1 MKKETKE
8 EHIVEGLWGN
18 WRNMANKD
26 FEHSP
31 CKDLTVRMTRSS
43 VSGNQ
48 HSSMQRK
55 SKEGWVEGSRG
66 GSMERVELTH
76 RQLKQNHEL
85 VVDSLLLYMLPE
97 LRRDHSSML
106 LSQDWVPY

>member
-1 MKKETKE
+1 
-8 EHIVEGLWGN
+8 
-18 WRNMANKD
+18 
-26 FEHSP
+26 
-31 CKDLTVRMTRSS
+31 
-43 VSGNQ
+43 
-48 HSSMQRK
+48 
-55 SKEGWVEGSRG
+55 
-66 GSMERVELTH
+66 MERVELTH